1 MNIQMLKRAIGT
13 LFVLALMIPG
23 ARAAETAGTVL
34 YTTGKVTAIAADGS
48 SRNLQRR
55 SPVYVGDRLL
65 TAAGARA
72 QVRFTDGGIVALKP
86 GSELRLDDYVDA
98 DAAGSKNV
106 MSLIKGGFRTMTGAI
121 GQRNKAAYKVNTPV
135 ATIGVRGTL
144 YEASYAEGDGLA
156 LGVWDGG
163 ITACNEGGCI
173 DLGMNADHRFGFVP
187 VTGAPQGSR
196 EKPEGLGD
204 DDTGGDE
211 TGDAG
216 DLGDAGED
224 TGLDSLGGDDVAA
237 SDLQDASLF
246 GPTVEVTREN
256 YKQVGYALIAG
267 GGVISAGYSRVDVDA
282 TSFPPK
288 VTGWAMVDDASGIEL
303 SPAPPTESCISV
315 CVVVPSFNATTWLD
329 INNDPEMTWG
339 DWSSVSVGI
348 SAGSADTS
356 VSAAEGGFVMADYI
370 APDQAGAWLSTWF
383 SQQLPGTLLYGYFA
397 GGSAADGGKMLTSPW
412 MSGSFS
418 LDVSGQL
425 TGNLSVNG
433 LNDGAGTWDIA
444 FAGAVVGGQLTDMAI
459 DSTNSVYT
467 ALGAP
472 TPTSQVDG
480 HIEASLFE
488 SAGGVG
494 GIVGGV
500 EASTVGSDAITGK
513 VETLEA
519 VFVMSPNAG

>member
-1 MNIQMLKRAIGT
+1 MHIQMLKRAIGT
-13 LFVLALMIPG
+13 LFVLALLVPG
-23 ARAAETAGTVL
+23 ARAAEVAGTVL
-34 YTTGKVTAIAADGS
+34 YTTGKVTAVAADGS
-48 SRNLQRR
+48 RRDLQRR
-55 SPVYVGDRLL
+55 SPVHAGDLL
-65 TAAGARA
+65 QTAAGARA

-86 GSELRLDDYVDA
+86 GSELRLDDYVDG
-98 DAAGSKNV
+98 DAVTAKNV

-144 YEASYAEGDGLA
+144 YEASYAEGNGLS

-163 ITACNEGGCI
+163 ITACNDGGCI

-187 VTGAPQGSR
+187 VSGAPQGTR
-196 EKPEGLGD
+196 EEPEGLGGD
-204 DDTGGDE
+204 DDAGEFGDTGGD
-211 TGDAG
+211 AV
-216 DLGDAGED
+216 
-224 TGLDSLGGDDVAA
+224 GLDSLGGDDVSAA
-237 SDLQDASLF
+237 ALQDDSLF
-246 GPTVEVTREN
+246 GPTVKVTREN
-256 YKQVGYALIAG
+256 YKQVGYAFLAG

-303 SPAPPTESCISV
+303 SPAPPTENCISV
-315 CVVVPSFNATTWLD
+315 CVVAPSFNATTWLD

-339 DWSSVSVGI
+339 DWNSVSVGM

-356 VSAAEGGFVMADYI
+356 VSAADGGFVMANYI
-370 APDQAGAWLSTWF
+370 APDQADAWLNTWF
-383 SQQLPGTLLYGYFA
+383 SVNSTLWGYFA
-397 GGSAADGGKMLTSPW
+397 GGSAADGGKSLWSPS

-433 LNDGAGTWDIA
+433 FNDGAGTWDIA
-444 FAGAVVGGQLTDMAI
+444 FTGAVVGGQLTNMDI
-459 DSTNSVYT
+459 DSASSTYSAYNPV
-467 ALGAP
+467 AP
-472 TPTSQVDG
+472 VVTSQVDG
-480 HIEASLFE
+480 YIEASLFE

-500 EASTVGSDAITGK
+500 EASTVGNDTVTGK

>member
-13 LFVLALMIPG
+13 LFVLALLVPG
-23 ARAAETAGTVL
+23 ARAAEVAGTVL
-34 YTTGKVTAIAADGS
+34 YTTGKVTAVAADGS
-48 SRNLQRR
+48 RRDLQRR
-55 SPVYVGDRLL
+55 SPVHAGDLL
-65 TAAGARA
+65 QTAAGARA

-86 GSELRLDDYVDA
+86 GSELRLDDYVDG
-98 DAAGSKNV
+98 DAVTAKNV

-144 YEASYAEGDGLA
+144 YEASYSEDQGLA

-163 ITACNEGGCI
+163 ITACNDSGCV

-187 VTGAPQGSR
+187 VGGKPQGTR
-196 EKPEGLGD
+196 ESPAGLGD
-204 DDTGGDE
+204 DAAGDGGDA
-211 TGDAG
+211 AG
-216 DLGDAGED
+216 GLG
-224 TGLDSLGGDDVAA
+224 SLGGDGVAA
-237 SDLQDASLF
+237 SDFQPASLF
-246 GPTVEVTREN
+246 GPAVEVTREN
-256 YKQVGYALIAG
+256 YKQVGYAFLAG

-282 TSFPPK
+282 TSLPPK

-303 SPAPPTESCISV
+303 SPAPPTETCISV
-315 CVVVPSFNATTWLD
+315 CVVAPSFNATTWLD
-329 INNDPEMTWG
+329 INNDPDMTWG
-339 DWSSVSVGI
+339 DWNSVSVGM

-356 VSAAEGGFVMADYI
+356 ISAADGGFVMADYI
-370 APDQAGAWLSTWF
+370 APDQANAWLNTWF
-383 SQQLPGTLLYGYFA
+383 SVNSTLWGYFG
-397 GGSAADGGKMLTSPW
+397 GGSAADGGKLLWSPS
-412 MSGSFS
+412 MSGSFT

-433 LNDGAGTWDIA
+433 FNDGAGTWDIA
-444 FAGAVVGGQLTDMAI
+444 FTGAVVGGQLTGMAI
-459 DSTNSVYT
+459 DSANSQYTSADTLSTN
-467 ALGAP
+467 
-472 TPTSQVDG
+472 QVAG

-500 EASTVGSDAITGK
+500 EASTVGANASTGK